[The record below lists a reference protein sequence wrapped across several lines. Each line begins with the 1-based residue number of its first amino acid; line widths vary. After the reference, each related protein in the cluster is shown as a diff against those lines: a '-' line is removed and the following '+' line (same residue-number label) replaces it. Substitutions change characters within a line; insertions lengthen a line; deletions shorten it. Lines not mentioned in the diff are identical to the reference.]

1 MFSFLNPSVLWA
13 LPVAAAPFVIH
24 LVLLRRARPLP
35 FSDLTLLRE
44 AYRRSLP
51 SSRLKQWL
59 LLAARCLALA
69 ALVVAFARPV
79 VHPAAAA
86 GGAEAESAAVVFL
99 GDASYSMGLQVRG
112 KTRLQWAADAGFQML
127 GRLRAR
133 DHAAVA
139 AFSDRLEGAG
149 LDWAPDLPSA
159 RAALER
165 LKPGTATTD
174 YGAALSAAY
183 RFLKGAK
190 AGRKAVVL
198 LSDGAAHGFRGA
210 APEAVV
216 TALPD
221 YDPGVLLLGLS
232 WPEAAENA
240 AVASLSA
247 ETAGRSAAGR
257 PSARAARAVLTT
269 GEEKVEARLWLTGP
283 ARQGLDASLWQK
295 DRREDVRHVN
305 LEPGLGAPVAF
316 SLNPAAGS
324 ATWGKVEL
332 RPDALPADDA
342 YYYALRTRARP
353 RVLLVYGGSRYLDA
367 GRGGWFWTRLFG
379 EEGGGG
385 LPYSLE
391 AVEAG
396 RWPELRLG
404 DFRALIL
411 ADFSTLPA
419 EIAAGAERFVRAGGG
434 LLVIPSGRGE
444 GSSSLKGLERVLPA
458 RLGPARAQAGRSFG
472 LRLDPEA
479 LAQGAALTQEGA
491 AAAALTQGAAA
502 GRRERF
508 SWNDFDLQNVAV
520 AGSYELEPSASSKIW
535 LRDATGRPLLAV
547 GGAGAGRSALW
558 ASSLDIEW
566 TNLGLKPAF
575 AAWADLILGH
585 LTRYR
590 ESRQWRDVK
599 AGSPLVRVWGEGE
612 PAPALVRVRAP
623 DGKRAAVRVVDR
635 RAEYEDTRVP
645 GVYSIE
651 AEGAEPEPYAVN
663 LDRSTGESDPAPA
676 SSPPWRTIGA
686 LTAAEDFL
694 RALYGRDARGWAL
707 ALVLLLLLAENLL
720 SAPRE
725 PPSERAER
733 SGRTAARGA
742 VAALALIALL
752 APRAQG
758 QEGDKFVWSQLRYEG
773 TWDPY
778 PTAYREVLQYMGS
791 ITSVLSLPE
800 RRVLSLSDPELFDSP
815 FIVLAGRQSPPPLT
829 DAELRRLRDYLT
841 AGGFLWVEDVS
852 GQRSSAFDRWVRRT
866 LQQDVFPAAFGRRAR
881 RRPIPIG
888 GRRLGRA
895 HRPHLLAQR
904 RARRVGQG
912 RARQLSLFV
921 LAGRRGAAAQRP
933 QGRRQHPDVR
943 LDGQLQERRGAPAVS
958 AAEDEDRGDSVI
970 GLAFDGG
977 AAGWA
982 LAAAAVCLG
991 LLSWRLQR
999 RVPARLRLLR
1009 AAALAL
1015 LAFAGA
1021 QPVLERLKAKLAKPR
1036 LAIVLDA
1043 GLTMGAKDGGPRT
1056 RLRRATEWL
1065 LAHRREIEERS
1076 EPVL

>member
-1 MFSFLNPSVLWA
+1 MFSSVLWA

-24 LVLLRRARPLP
+24 LVLLRRARPLL

-86 GGAEAESAAVVFL
+86 GAGQQESAAVVFL
-99 GDASYSMGLQVRG
+99 GDVSYSMGLQVRG
-112 KTRLQWAADAGFQML
+112 KTRVQWAADAGVQML

-149 LDWAPDLPSA
+149 LEWAPDLPSA

-165 LKPGTATTD
+165 LKPGTAATD

-183 RFLKGAK
+183 RFLKGVK

-198 LSDGAAHGFRGA
+198 LSDGAAHGFRA
-210 APEAVV
+210 APPEAVV

-257 PSARAARAVLTT
+257 PSARAARAVVTI

-283 ARQGLDASLWQK
+283 ARPGLDASLWQK

-305 LEPGLGAPVAF
+305 LEPGLGAGVAF

-458 RLGPARAQAGRSFG
+458 RLGPARAQAGQSFG
-472 LRLDPEA
+472 LRLDP
-479 LAQGAALTQEGA
+479 AALTQG
-491 AAAALTQGAAA
+491 AAALTQGAAG

-508 SWNDFDLQNVAV
+508 SWTAFDLQNVAV
-520 AGSYELEPSASSKIW
+520 AGS
-535 LRDATGRPLLAV
+535 
-547 GGAGAGRSALW
+547 
-558 ASSLDIEW
+558 
-566 TNLGLKPAF
+566 
-575 AAWADLILGH
+575 
-585 LTRYR
+585 
-590 ESRQWRDVK
+590 
-599 AGSPLVRVWGEGE
+599 
-612 PAPALVRVRAP
+612 
-623 DGKRAAVRVVDR
+623 
-635 RAEYEDTRVP
+635 
-645 GVYSIE
+645 
-651 AEGAEPEPYAVN
+651 
-663 LDRSTGESDPAPA
+663 
-676 SSPPWRTIGA
+676 
-686 LTAAEDFL
+686 
-694 RALYGRDARGWAL
+694 
-707 ALVLLLLLAENLL
+707 
-720 SAPRE
+720 
-725 PPSERAER
+725 
-733 SGRTAARGA
+733 
-742 VAALALIALL
+742 
-752 APRAQG
+752 
-758 QEGDKFVWSQLRYEG
+758 
-773 TWDPY
+773 
-778 PTAYREVLQYMGS
+778 
-791 ITSVLSLPE
+791 
-800 RRVLSLSDPELFDSP
+800 
-815 FIVLAGRQSPPPLT
+815 
-829 DAELRRLRDYLT
+829 
-841 AGGFLWVEDVS
+841 
-852 GQRSSAFDRWVRRT
+852 
-866 LQQDVFPAAFGRRAR
+866 
-881 RRPIPIG
+881 
-888 GRRLGRA
+888 
-895 HRPHLLAQR
+895 
-904 RARRVGQG
+904 
-912 RARQLSLFV
+912 
-921 LAGRRGAAAQRP
+921 
-933 QGRRQHPDVR
+933 
-943 LDGQLQERRGAPAVS
+943 
-958 AAEDEDRGDSVI
+958 
-970 GLAFDGG
+970 
-977 AAGWA
+977 
-982 LAAAAVCLG
+982 
-991 LLSWRLQR
+991 
-999 RVPARLRLLR
+999 
-1009 AAALAL
+1009 
-1015 LAFAGA
+1015 
-1021 QPVLERLKAKLAKPR
+1021 
-1036 LAIVLDA
+1036 
-1043 GLTMGAKDGGPRT
+1043 
-1056 RLRRATEWL
+1056 
-1065 LAHRREIEERS
+1065 
-1076 EPVL
+1076 